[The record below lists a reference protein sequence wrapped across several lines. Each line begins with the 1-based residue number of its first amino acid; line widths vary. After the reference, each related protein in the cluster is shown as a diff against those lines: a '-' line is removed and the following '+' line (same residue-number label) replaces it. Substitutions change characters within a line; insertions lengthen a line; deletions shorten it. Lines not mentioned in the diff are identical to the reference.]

1 MGLIEATWGYHTR
14 ELCILHTVPSLLS
27 TLTVF
32 WRSFLISIR
41 LNWYIL
47 IEHCYKNVKS
57 LLKVSQWMFNTS
69 QRVSTTTQGAVEV
82 SPTVAW
88 RQSTRRTISRALWEG
103 SEGLTCDNITN
114 SSQSSKNHS
123 EIEKCGQG
131 SLTDLGHSSVVKNLS
146 RMHDTLGSVPRA
158 TLSSLCL
165 MLCEYMF
172 LKTRPA
178 VHVCIHGKIKK
189 KMLNELCGQN
199 ELSHQISKLFK
210 SGFEKEKLLL
220 EYFPTLS

>member
-103 SEGLTCDNITN
+103 SEGLTRDNITN

-178 VHVCIHGKIKK
+178 FHVCIHGKIKK
-189 KMLNELCGQN
+189 KCWMNSVVKMSYPIRFQSFLNLV
-199 ELSHQISKLFK
+199 LKRK
-210 SGFEKEKLLL
+210 S
-220 EYFPTLS
+220 YC